1 MEKYLFTDGTNV
13 VREVQS
19 KEELHTIIE
28 ANSDPGKIRIWIYST
43 SEWISY
49 AEFNKRFVAKVVPI
63 KKAVVKQESRKER
76 ANTPA
81 LSTPKKPARKSAA
94 AIKFFVVIV
103 TAVAI
108 FLVYNFTR
116 VKWHT
121 AASTQ
126 VTAARPANTPLI
138 NVDSLVKVIEAER
151 GQKLDKV
158 TLTNLRIR
166 NTWPDRIELKLKS
179 DRDTNQLGTRFYN
192 VEIAID
198 NSTGY
203 NIDNAIVEVRDWR
216 SSVAN
221 GVDTVHFNNVGYSEV
236 SRRVLPVQYRG
247 DSLSVSFLS
256 IRAKAFNFCYSS
268 DKESNYGNLND
279 RWFCRD

>member
-1 MEKYLFTDGTNV
+1 MEKYLFNDGTNV

-19 KEELHTIIE
+19 NEELHTLIQ
-28 ANSDPGKIRIWIYST
+28 SSGDPGKIRIWIFST

-49 AEFNKRFVAKVVPI
+49 TEFSKRSVAKVIPF
-63 KKAVVKQESRKER
+63 KKAAVKEEKKQEPAVVTRKI
-76 ANTPA
+76 
-81 LSTPKKPARKSAA
+81 SKKHTG
-94 AIKFFVVIV
+94 AIKFFVAIL
-103 TAVAI
+103 TGAAI

-121 AASTQ
+121 ASSLQ
-126 VTAARPANTPLI
+126 ITAARPGNSPLV
-138 NVDSLVKVIEAER
+138 NADSLIQVIESTR

-166 NTWPDRIELKLKS
+166 NTWPDRIELKLKT
-179 DRDTNQLGTRFYN
+179 DRDTGQAGTKFYN
-192 VEIAID
+192 VEISID

-203 NIDNAIVEVRDWR
+203 NIDNAVVELKEWKND
-216 SSVAN
+216 ALN
-221 GVDTVHFNNVGYSEV
+221 AVDTLHFSNIGYSALSGRKLDVE
-236 SRRVLPVQYRG
+236 YRG

-256 IRAKAFNFCYSS
+256 IKAKSFNFCYSY

-279 RWFCRD
+279 RWFCRE